1 MFCFRILKSTQVP
14 QSFLL
19 ASALPPP
26 LRSSLLSLSHF
37 LFTGF
42 ALFVALSFSGF
53 LLSLSLSLHTQTT
66 ATAAAALLARLIPFA
81 SQFLQLRF
89 VPTFAANRKIRKH
102 ITTNALCEQFFLL
115 FLHFFTMFSPC
126 CALAFVFVF
135 LSAAPFASFGPLPLA
150 SVRPQIAQSTW
161 NVNAVWFDFHS
172 RDLCCTIAPTN
183 TELYSTIYG
192 CIYIAVS
199 RSSILDSRFSLFDFS
214 GFLGCCSLRVWLSQS
229 VVVYSRAAGR
239 CLRCEAMNFSW
250 ILIRDFSPPSSL
262 QIASASATSLPLPLR
277 AEMREQLL
285 RLFAMAMG
293 LRLFACLGLG
303 LGLWDAELGFA

>member
-1 MFCFRILKSTQVP
+1 MPEFAAYFENSFGCNVFLWLNVIYISLSFVLFVLISLSFLMFCFRILKSTQVP
-14 QSFLL
+14 QSFLF

-26 LRSSLLSLSHF
+26 LRSSLLSLSLSHF

-53 LLSLSLSLHTQTT
+53 LLSLSLSLSLHTQTT

-135 LSAAPFASFGPLPLA
+135 LSAAPFAFFWAAAVGF
-150 SVRPQIAQSTW
+150 RPPA
-161 NVNAVWFDFHS
+161 N
-172 RDLCCTIAPTN
+172 CTIN
-183 TELYSTIYG
+183 
-192 CIYIAVS
+192 VK
-199 RSSILDSRFSLFDFS
+199 
-214 GFLGCCSLRVWLSQS
+214 
-229 VVVYSRAAGR
+229 
-239 CLRCEAMNFSW
+239 CECG
-250 ILIRDFSPPSSL
+250 LI
-262 QIASASATSLPLPLR
+262 
-277 AEMREQLL
+277 
-285 RLFAMAMG
+285 
-293 LRLFACLGLG
+293 
-303 LGLWDAELGFA
+303 